1 MPHDAEPLAADQPDR
16 YREALSAF
24 VAPVAYHADAVAR
37 DPEVIRVAEAVYEAF
52 GDHGADGGLTR
63 GELASLCSKSVNP
76 ALFES
81 RFDLFVSMGL
91 VHRYRDKAHQQR
103 YTIDPAG
110 VAALLVYPRLR
121 DANGVEEIIMLLGRT
136 RQDLAAGELSEDEL
150 AGRLTHARRA
160 LSIVTDYLLRLVH
173 EHPWEDL
180 IRERSQRRSADLLL
194 DEATELITAASA
206 RFPGLADSGK
216 RLVGE
221 ALRYVGAVREVCDR
235 LLEQASAR
243 HDFSMLTPE
252 QYLSAARR
260 GDKDHLAAPLART
273 VFDPATLVVTPEQVI
288 AAIEEFRPAPPRRR
302 APRPPDSHT
311 AHDPAEAARQR
322 AARRRATI
330 EAQAEL
336 HLQGAGEVD
345 LTSRIRGAGWPGAAA
360 IVVETLAAH
369 ANPDI
374 PLRVALS
381 TALVIDPIGRVSHV
395 TPIAL
400 SRVPRRPV
408 PGEDSAVADKPAEV
422 SRA

>member
-160 LSIVTDYLLRLVH
+160 LSIVTDYLLRLG
-173 EHPWEDL
+173 
-180 IRERSQRRSADLLL
+180 RS
-194 DEATELITAASA
+194 
-206 RFPGLADSGK
+206 
-216 RLVGE
+216 
-221 ALRYVGAVREVCDR
+221 
-235 LLEQASAR
+235 
-243 HDFSMLTPE
+243 
-252 QYLSAARR
+252 
-260 GDKDHLAAPLART
+260 
-273 VFDPATLVVTPEQVI
+273 
-288 AAIEEFRPAPPRRR
+288 
-302 APRPPDSHT
+302 
-311 AHDPAEAARQR
+311 
-322 AARRRATI
+322 
-330 EAQAEL
+330 
-336 HLQGAGEVD
+336 
-345 LTSRIRGAGWPGAAA
+345 
-360 IVVETLAAH
+360 
-369 ANPDI
+369 
-374 PLRVALS
+374 
-381 TALVIDPIGRVSHV
+381 
-395 TPIAL
+395 
-400 SRVPRRPV
+400 
-408 PGEDSAVADKPAEV
+408 
-422 SRA
+422 

>member
-1 MPHDAEPLAADQPDR
+1 MPLRAEVRLPHDAEPLAADQPDR

-273 VFDPATLVVTPEQVI
+273 VFDPAGCQKSAMPVSC
-288 AAIEEFRPAPPRRR
+288 RD
-302 APRPPDSHT
+302 APRP
-311 AHDPAEAARQR
+311 
-322 AARRRATI
+322 
-330 EAQAEL
+330 
-336 HLQGAGEVD
+336 AGR
-345 LTSRIRGAGWPGAAA
+345 T
-360 IVVETLAAH
+360 
-369 ANPDI
+369 
-374 PLRVALS
+374 
-381 TALVIDPIGRVSHV
+381 
-395 TPIAL
+395 
-400 SRVPRRPV
+400 
-408 PGEDSAVADKPAEV
+408 
-422 SRA
+422 